1 MGPGRCGGA
10 LRGRGAGHPAR
21 LAGCEPVGVLRR
33 IVALHRLRR
42 VLRPAGRGGRGSA
55 VAVGRPARRVAQ
67 ARRHRAGLERAAVT
81 LAVGAGE
88 GAAGGPLWGRSARI
102 VLGVGW
108 SAGVAIAALG
118 WWGAS
123 GEATVGH
130 QFHWLAVGVVGVLVG
145 LAAGAAWLFAGLRA
159 VGRRIRAV
167 VPGPS
172 AGRWPVLELR
182 VVPGAG
188 GARGGHAPGRAAGT
202 RYFPGWSWPV
212 ALVVSV
218 VAVGMLGGIAVAWLT
233 RYLAGAGTEMQLVAT
248 VGLLLLVQG
257 FLIWKFGGTT
267 QIYPAFLPT
276 KSVSVAGV
284 AIQYGQIIVFLL
296 AGGLAAGLYLFLRRT
311 TIGAVMRGVVDDRS
325 LVSLAGFGPDAVQR
339 LSWMLGCGLASLS
352 GILIAPSLGL
362 DSSLLTLL
370 VVQAFGACAIG
381 LFSSLPLTYA
391 GGLVVGVAASLTA
404 KFGTT
409 RVLQGLGPS
418 VPFLILFVALLVVP
432 ARRLASQPRTFRFK
446 PQVALPKPAVRAMAG
461 LGVVVLALVPWFA
474 DVRLTSYTAAL
485 ALVPAFLSLAL
496 LVYVSGSISLCQAAF
511 AALGATTFAHLTHA
525 GVPWLLALVL
535 AGLAVVPLGAV
546 VAIPAIRLQGIYLAL
561 ATFGFGILLEKVAY
575 PAAVMFGTI
584 GARQAPRPHFWGIN
598 GADERGFYF
607 VVLMV
612 ALATTLLV
620 VALIRNRIGR
630 LLLAMGDSPTALST
644 HGLSVNV
651 TRVLVFC
658 LSAALAGISG
668 ALIASQSG
676 RVGATGFTSFQSLT
690 WLAVLVVCGRRP
702 VLSAYLAVAMLLS
715 LS

>member
-1 MGPGRCGGA
+1 M
-10 LRGRGAGHPAR
+10 
-21 LAGCEPVGVLRR
+21 
-33 IVALHRLRR
+33 
-42 VLRPAGRGGRGSA
+42 
-55 VAVGRPARRVAQ
+55 
-67 ARRHRAGLERAAVT
+67 
-81 LAVGAGE
+81 
-88 GAAGGPLWGRSARI
+88 
-102 VLGVGW
+102 
-108 SAGVAIAALG
+108 
-118 WWGAS
+118 
-123 GEATVGH
+123 
-130 QFHWLAVGVVGVLVG
+130 
-145 LAAGAAWLFAGLRA
+145 
-159 VGRRIRAV
+159 
-167 VPGPS
+167 
-172 AGRWPVLELR
+172 
-182 VVPGAG
+182 
-188 GARGGHAPGRAAGT
+188 
-202 RYFPGWSWPV
+202 
-212 ALVVSV
+212 
-218 VAVGMLGGIAVAWLT
+218 
-233 RYLAGAGTEMQLVAT
+233 
-248 VGLLLLVQG
+248 
-257 FLIWKFGGTT
+257 
-267 QIYPAFLPT
+267 
-276 KSVSVAGV
+276 
-284 AIQYGQIIVFLL
+284 
-296 AGGLAAGLYLFLRRT
+296 
-311 TIGAVMRGVVDDRS
+311 
-325 LVSLAGFGPDAVQR
+325 
-339 LSWMLGCGLASLS
+339 
-352 GILIAPSLGL
+352 
-362 DSSLLTLL
+362 
-370 VVQAFGACAIG
+370 
-381 LFSSLPLTYA
+381 
-391 GGLVVGVAASLTA
+391 VGVAASLTT

-418 VPFLILFVALLVVP
+418 VPFLILFLALLVVP
-432 ARRLASQPRTFRFK
+432 ARKLASQPRTFRFK
-446 PQVALPKPAVRAMAG
+446 AQVALPKPAVRAMAG

-702 VLSAYLAVAMLLS
+702 VLSAYLAGAMLLIVPAYAPDGFVNYQTMLFGAAALMATLLPELKVGRRLATS
-715 LS
+715 EDRRLRSPVRARMAPRAVTARPAAALAAVGVGVGAGVGEAR